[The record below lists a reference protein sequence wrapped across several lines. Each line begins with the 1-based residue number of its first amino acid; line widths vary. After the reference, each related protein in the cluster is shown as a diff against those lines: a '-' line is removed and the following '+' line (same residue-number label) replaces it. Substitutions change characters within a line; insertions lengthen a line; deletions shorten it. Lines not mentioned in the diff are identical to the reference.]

1 LCLFIPM
8 GRDDIDFFLG
18 QQSHLSNVVLA
29 MLICLSLLIY
39 ISNKNNKYIAIS
51 CISIILMSAEAPIR
65 ALLVIVPLAIFLI
78 SFYKNKLS
86 ITLSSLMLVTSIMGA
101 LINSYL
107 RSSHFPLQADYSTS
121 SLISLDRSIDNFFIV
136 LKSILVQASSSEML
150 HGNSAKS
157 FVAPFYFLGVA
168 YSLLLLSVTVYGVYL
183 YIASL
188 TDAKKIKN
196 KTDLICSMSSV
207 GFVFGLIIISCLNPD
222 SGGRHILWA
231 ICLLKICIFS
241 YMYQAII
248 LFFGKDKLAH
258 LATAAIAIIISS
270 VLPIAYLS
278 SFKPFN
284 YANFNPYKNL
294 NTKIIETAKEY
305 GVSNIYGGDFW
316 RMIILNSYNSGITS
330 AELDIKNGSE
340 IIPKQWLT
348 RPSYFCK
355 EGNVMYLTKGGVVD
369 DVLEKELSSKNAT
382 VIYSDNTGKLWIG
395 PVVWERP
402 QWCN

>member
-1 LCLFIPM
+1 
-8 GRDDIDFFLG
+8 
-18 QQSHLSNVVLA
+18 
-29 MLICLSLLIY
+29 
-39 ISNKNNKYIAIS
+39 
-51 CISIILMSAEAPIR
+51 SAEAPIR

-86 ITLSSLMLVTSIMGA
+86 ITLSSLMLVTAIMGA

-270 VLPIAYLS
+270 VLP
-278 SFKPFN
+278 
-284 YANFNPYKNL
+284 
-294 NTKIIETAKEY
+294 
-305 GVSNIYGGDFW
+305 
-316 RMIILNSYNSGITS
+316 
-330 AELDIKNGSE
+330 
-340 IIPKQWLT
+340 
-348 RPSYFCK
+348 
-355 EGNVMYLTKGGVVD
+355 
-369 DVLEKELSSKNAT
+369 
-382 VIYSDNTGKLWIG
+382 
-395 PVVWERP
+395 
-402 QWCN
+402 